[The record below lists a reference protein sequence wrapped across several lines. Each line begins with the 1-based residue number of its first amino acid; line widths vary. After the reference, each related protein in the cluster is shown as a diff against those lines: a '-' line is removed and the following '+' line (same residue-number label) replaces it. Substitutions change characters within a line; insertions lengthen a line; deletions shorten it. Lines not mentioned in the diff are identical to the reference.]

1 MFGMILSF
9 VASHILYFALHL
21 ESSSFPKP
29 LTVQQEIEAF
39 AAYKAG
45 DKKARETLISHNL
58 RLVAHIVKKYYA
70 SATDHEDL
78 ISIGTI
84 GLIKAVDSFD
94 NTKGARFA
102 TYAARCIEN
111 EVLMSFRSGKK
122 NQNNISI
129 QESIDH
135 DKDGNGLTINDIV
148 ADSFAVDEAYE
159 SKEEA
164 AKIHR
169 IVGKLNGRDRQ
180 IVVLRY
186 GLQGQKPLTQQQV
199 SEILHISRSYV
210 SRIEK
215 KALELLKVEFEKT
228 K

>member
-148 ADSFAVDEAYE
+148 ADSFAIDEAYE

-169 IVGKLNGRDRQ
+169 IVEKLNGRDRQ

>member
-1 MFGMILSF
+1 MFGMVLSF

-39 AAYKAG
+39 AAYKTG

-111 EVLMSFRSGKK
+111 EVLMSFRVGKK
-122 NQNNISI
+122 SQNNISI
-129 QESIDH
+129 QESIDQ
-135 DKDGNGLTINDIV
+135 DKDGNGLTINDVV
-148 ADSFAVDEAYE
+148 ADSFAIDEAYE
-159 SKEEA
+159 TREEA
-164 AKIHR
+164 TKIHR
-169 IVGKLNGRDRQ
+169 IVESLSGRDRQ

-215 KALELLKVEFEKT
+215 KALELLKTEFEKT
-228 K
+228 R